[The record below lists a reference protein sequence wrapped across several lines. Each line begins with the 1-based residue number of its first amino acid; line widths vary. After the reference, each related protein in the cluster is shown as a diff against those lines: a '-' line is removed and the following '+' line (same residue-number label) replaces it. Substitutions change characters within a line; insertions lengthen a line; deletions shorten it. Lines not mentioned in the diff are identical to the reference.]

1 MGEPTAPMGDTSDF
15 SGGQQP
21 MLHGQP
27 PMDGDM
33 MGQGAP
39 DQMGGGMDSPMPP
52 MGDEGQGM
60 TSKIDDIYN
69 QLSDDDKKATEKY
82 AQSLLDRSE
91 ENNPDMGGEPA
102 PGGEQMPAGAPPIQ
116 EVYTMYEGRLIP
128 GRIGCRRK
136 SSKKNR

>member
-1 MGEPTAPMGDTSDF
+1 MGASKLPMGDASDF
-15 SGGQQP
+15 SVNFQP
-21 MLHGQP
+21 SGKKSDFSANSQP
-27 PMDGDM
+27 SG
-33 MGQGAP
+33 
-39 DQMGGGMDSPMPP
+39 
-52 MGDEGQGM
+52 
-60 TSKIDDIYN
+60 SKIDDIYN